1 MATHMQHNSMPDAV
15 AAHTRTHAEAATG
28 ANGAANASP
37 YVSSDTR
44 SCYKLQSSKVG
55 GMVSL

>member
-1 MATHMQHNSMPDAV
+1 MCAWIIHTDDTPQAS
-15 AAHTRTHAEAATG
+15 HTRTHAEAATG